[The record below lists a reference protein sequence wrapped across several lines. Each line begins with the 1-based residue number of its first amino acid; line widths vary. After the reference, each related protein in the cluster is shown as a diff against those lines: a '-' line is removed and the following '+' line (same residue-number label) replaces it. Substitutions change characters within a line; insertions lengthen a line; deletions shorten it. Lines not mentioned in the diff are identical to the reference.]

1 MAGGIACRA
10 RIDERPRFSMDG
22 QQLFFLIAA
31 LVVAVM
37 ILIWALVGRSGGGDS
52 HAGHGHDAHGHD
64 DHAAGHDHGPAAV
77 EAPPAIIP
85 TIGGAPDPTVH
96 ALSTA
101 DVDAQIAA
109 QAAEAEASGKPR
121 IAAAV
126 GEPDDLR
133 KIKGIGP
140 KLNTLLGELG
150 VARYD
155 QIAAWTASDVA
166 EIDPYLGTFKGR
178 IERDSWI
185 EQAGFLARGDIAGFE
200 AKFGKL

>member
-1 MAGGIACRA
+1 
-10 RIDERPRFSMDG
+10 MDG

-31 LVVAVM
+31 LVVVAM
-37 ILIWALVGRSGGGDS
+37 IILWALVGRSGGAATGGHDA
-52 HAGHGHDAHGHD
+52 HHHDDGHGHGHGHD
-64 DHAAGHDHGPAAV
+64 HAAVG
-77 EAPPAIIP
+77 APPVTVPSA
-85 TIGGAPDPTVH
+85 TAAAPAVAP
-96 ALSTA
+96 LSTA
-101 DVDAQIAA
+101 EINAEIAA
-109 QAAEAEASGKPR
+109 TASEAAASGKPR
-121 IAAAV
+121 IAAAI

-155 QIAAWTASDVA
+155 QIATWTAADVA

-178 IERDSWI
+178 ITRDNWI
-185 EQAGFLARGDIAGFE
+185 EQADFLAKGDIAGFE

>member
-1 MAGGIACRA
+1 
-10 RIDERPRFSMDG
+10 MDG

-31 LVVAVM
+31 LVVVAMV
-37 ILIWALVGRSGGGDS
+37 LVWALVGRSGGTGAAGHDD
-52 HAGHGHDAHGHD
+52 HGHGHDH
-64 DHAAGHDHGPAAV
+64 AAV

-85 TIGGAPDPTVH
+85 TIGAALDPTVA

-101 DVDAQIAA
+101 DVEAQIAA
-109 QAAEAEASGKPR
+109 QAQEAAETGKPR

-155 QIAAWTASDVA
+155 QIAAWTAQDVA

-178 IERDSWI
+178 ITRDAWI

>member
-1 MAGGIACRA
+1 
-10 RIDERPRFSMDG
+10 MDG

-31 LVVAVM
+31 LVIAVM
-37 ILIWALVGRSGGGDS
+37 ILIWALVGRSGGAGHHDAG
-52 HAGHGHDAHGHD
+52 HGRDDHGHGAHGQDGHGHDHGH
-64 DHAAGHDHGPAAV
+64 AAV

-85 TIGGAPDPTVH
+85 TIGGAPDPTVA

-101 DVDAQIAA
+101 DVDAEIAA
-109 QAAEAEASGKPR
+109 QAAEAQASGKPR

-155 QIAAWTASDVA
+155 QIAAWTAADVA

-178 IERDSWI
+178 IERDGWI

>member
-1 MAGGIACRA
+1 
-10 RIDERPRFSMDG
+10 MDG

-31 LVVAVM
+31 LVIAVM
-37 ILIWALVGRSGGGDS
+37 ILIWALVGRSGG
-52 HAGHGHDAHGHD
+52 AGAGHDAHGHD
-64 DHAAGHDHGPAAV
+64 AQGHGDHGHDHGHAAV

-85 TIGGAPDPTVH
+85 TIGGAPDPTVA

-109 QAAEAEASGKPR
+109 QAQEAQASGKPR

-155 QIAAWTASDVA
+155 QIAAWTSADVA

-178 IERDSWI
+178 IERDGWI

>member
-1 MAGGIACRA
+1 MT
-10 RIDERPRFSMDG
+10 
-22 QQLFFLIAA
+22 AA
-31 LVVAVM
+31 EMRVA
-37 ILIWALVGRSGGGDS
+37 L
-52 HAGHGHDAHGHD
+52 HAGTRDGVKRDRHGR
-64 DHAAGHDHGPAAV
+64 
-77 EAPPAIIP
+77 
-85 TIGGAPDPTVH
+85 
-96 ALSTA
+96 L
-101 DVDAQIAA
+101 AQ
-109 QAAEAEASGKPR
+109 ASGKPR

-150 VARYD
+150 IARYD
-155 QIAAWTASDVA
+155 QIAAWTPADVA

-178 IERDSWI
+178 IERDGWI

>member
-1 MAGGIACRA
+1 
-10 RIDERPRFSMDG
+10 MDG

-31 LVVAVM
+31 LVIVAM
-37 ILIWALVGRSGGGDS
+37 IVIWALVGRSGG
-52 HAGHGHDAHGHD
+52 AGQHDTGHHDAGHD
-64 DHAAGHDHGPAAV
+64 DHGHAHDHGHAAV
-77 EAPPAIIP
+77 EAPPAIVP
-85 TIGGAPDPTVH
+85 TIGAALDPTVA

-101 DVDAQIAA
+101 DIDAQIAQ
-109 QAAEAEASGKPR
+109 QAAEAQASGTPR

-150 VARYD
+150 ISRYD
-155 QIAAWTASDVA
+155 QIAAWTASDAA
-166 EIDPYLGTFKGR
+166 EVDPYLGSFKGR
-178 IERDSWI
+178 IARDNWI

>member
-1 MAGGIACRA
+1 
-10 RIDERPRFSMDG
+10 MDG

-31 LVVAVM
+31 LVIAAM
-37 ILIWALVGRSGGGDS
+37 ILIWALVGRSGGSG
-52 HAGHGHDAHGHD
+52 AGHDAHGHD
-64 DHAAGHDHGPAAV
+64 DHGHDHGHAAV

-85 TIGGAPDPTVH
+85 TIGGAPDPTVA

-101 DVDAQIAA
+101 DVDAHIAA
-109 QAAEAEASGKPR
+109 QAAEAQASGKPR

-126 GEPDDLR
+126 GDPDDLR

-150 VARYD
+150 IARYD
-155 QIAAWTASDVA
+155 QIAAWTAADVA

-178 IERDSWI
+178 IERDGWI

>member
-1 MAGGIACRA
+1 
-10 RIDERPRFSMDG
+10 MDG

-31 LVVAVM
+31 LVIVAM
-37 ILIWALVGRSGGGDS
+37 IVIWALVGRSSGTGS
-52 HAGHGHDAHGHD
+52 TGHDDHSHHDTAHGHD
-64 DHAAGHDHGPAAV
+64 PAAV
-77 EAPPAIIP
+77 EAPPAIVP
-85 TIGGAPDPTVH
+85 TMGSALDPTVA

-109 QAAEAEASGKPR
+109 QAQEAAASGKPR

-126 GEPDDLR
+126 GDPDDLR

-155 QIAAWTASDVA
+155 QIAAWTSQDIA

-178 IERDSWI
+178 IVRDNWV
-185 EQAGFLARGDIAGFE
+185 EQAGFLAKGDIAGFE

>member
-1 MAGGIACRA
+1 
-10 RIDERPRFSMDG
+10 MDG

-31 LVVAVM
+31 LVVVAM
-37 ILIWALVGRSGGGDS
+37 IVIWALVGRSTGSGT
-52 HAGHGHDAHGHD
+52 AGHD
-64 DHAAGHDHGPAAV
+64 DHGTGHDHDAV

-85 TIGGAPDPTVH
+85 TVGAALDPTV
-96 ALSTA
+96 APLSTA
-101 DVDAQIAA
+101 DIDAQIAA
-109 QAAEAEASGKPR
+109 QAEEAATSGKPR

-126 GEPDDLR
+126 GDPDDLR

-140 KLNTLLGELG
+140 KLNTLLGDLG

-155 QIAAWTASDVA
+155 QIAAWTAQDVA

-178 IERDSWI
+178 IVRDNWI

>member
-1 MAGGIACRA
+1 
-10 RIDERPRFSMDG
+10 MDG

-31 LVVAVM
+31 VVVVAM
-37 ILIWALVGRSGGGDS
+37 IIIWALVGRSGGTG
-52 HAGHGHDAHGHD
+52 GTAHGHD
-64 DHAAGHDHGPAAV
+64 DHGHGHDDHGHAAV

-85 TIGGAPDPTVH
+85 TMGAALDPTV
-96 ALSTA
+96 APLSTA

-109 QAAEAEASGKPR
+109 QAQEAAASGKPR

-155 QIAAWTASDVA
+155 QIATWTAADVA
-166 EIDPYLGTFKGR
+166 EVDPYLGTFKGR
-178 IERDSWI
+178 ITRDNWI
-185 EQAGFLARGDIAGFE
+185 EQAGFLAKGDIAGFE
-200 AKFGKL
+200 ARFGKL

>member
-1 MAGGIACRA
+1 
-10 RIDERPRFSMDG
+10 MDG

-31 LVVAVM
+31 LVIVAM
-37 ILIWALVGRSGGGDS
+37 IVLWALVGRSGGAGHHD
-52 HAGHGHDAHGHD
+52 AGHGDHDHHGH
-64 DHAAGHDHGPAAV
+64 GDHGHAAV
-77 EAPPAIIP
+77 EAPLAFVP
-85 TIGGAPDPTVH
+85 TIGGALDPTV
-96 ALSTA
+96 ATLSTA

-109 QAAEAEASGKPR
+109 QAAEAQASGKPR

-150 VARYD
+150 IARYD
-155 QIAAWTASDVA
+155 QIAAWTPADVA

-178 IERDSWI
+178 ISRDAWV
-185 EQAGFLARGDIAGFE
+185 EQAGFLARGDISGFE

>member
-1 MAGGIACRA
+1 
-10 RIDERPRFSMDG
+10 MDG

-31 LVVAVM
+31 LVIVAM
-37 ILIWALVGRSGGGDS
+37 IVIWALVGRSGGADAS
-52 HAGHGHDAHGHD
+52 GHGTGQDDHGHAD
-64 DHAAGHDHGPAAV
+64 NGHAAV

-85 TIGGAPDPTVH
+85 TVGAAPDPMV
-96 ALSTA
+96 APLSTA
-101 DVDAQIAA
+101 EIDSQIAA
-109 QAAEAEASGKPR
+109 QAQEAAASGKPR

-126 GEPDDLR
+126 GDPDDLR

-150 VARYD
+150 IARYD
-155 QIAAWTASDVA
+155 QIAAWTPADVV

-178 IERDSWI
+178 ITRDAWI

>member
-1 MAGGIACRA
+1 
-10 RIDERPRFSMDG
+10 MDG

-31 LVVAVM
+31 LVIAVM
-37 ILIWALVGRSGGGDS
+37 ILVWALVGRSGGAGAGHHD
-52 HAGHGHDAHGHD
+52 AGHGHDDHGH
-64 DHAAGHDHGPAAV
+64 GTHDHGHAAV
-77 EAPPAIIP
+77 EAPPAIVP
-85 TIGGAPDPTVH
+85 TLGGAPDPV
-96 ALSTA
+96 AVPLSTA
-101 DVDAQIAA
+101 EIDAEIAA
-109 QAAEAEASGKPR
+109 QAAEAQASGKPR

-155 QIAAWTASDVA
+155 QIAAWTPADVA

-178 IERDSWI
+178 VERDGWI

>member
-1 MAGGIACRA
+1 
-10 RIDERPRFSMDG
+10 MDG

-31 LVVAVM
+31 LVIVAM
-37 ILIWALVGRSGGGDS
+37 IVIWALVGRSSGTGS
-52 HAGHGHDAHGHD
+52 TGHDDHSHHDTAHGHD
-64 DHAAGHDHGPAAV
+64 PAAV
-77 EAPPAIIP
+77 EAPPAIVP
-85 TIGGAPDPTVH
+85 TMGSALDPTVA

-109 QAAEAEASGKPR
+109 QAQEAAASGTPR

-126 GEPDDLR
+126 GDPDDLR

-155 QIAAWTASDVA
+155 QIAAWTSQDIA

-178 IERDSWI
+178 IVRDNWV
-185 EQAGFLARGDIAGFE
+185 EQAGFLAKGDITGFE

>member
-1 MAGGIACRA
+1 
-10 RIDERPRFSMDG
+10 MDG

-31 LVVAVM
+31 LVVAAM
-37 ILIWALVGRSGGGDS
+37 ILIWALVGRSGGAG
-52 HAGHGHDAHGHD
+52 AGHADHGHGDHAHGHD
-64 DHAAGHDHGPAAV
+64 DHGHGAHDHAPAAV

-85 TIGGAPDPTVH
+85 TIGGAPDPTVA

-101 DVDAQIAA
+101 EIDAQIAA
-109 QAAEAEASGKPR
+109 QAAEAQASGKPR

-126 GEPDDLR
+126 GDPDDLR

-155 QIAAWTASDVA
+155 QIAAWTAADVA

-178 IERDSWI
+178 IERDGWI

>member
-1 MAGGIACRA
+1 
-10 RIDERPRFSMDG
+10 MDG

-31 LVVAVM
+31 LVIAVM
-37 ILIWALVGRSGGGDS
+37 ILIWALVGRSGGT
-52 HAGHGHDAHGHD
+52 AGHADHGHGHD
-64 DHAAGHDHGPAAV
+64 DHGHGAHDHAPAAV

-85 TIGGAPDPTVH
+85 TIGGAPDPTVA

-109 QAAEAEASGKPR
+109 QAAEAQASGKPR

-155 QIAAWTASDVA
+155 QIAAWTAADVA

-178 IERDSWI
+178 IERDGWI

>member
-1 MAGGIACRA
+1 
-10 RIDERPRFSMDG
+10 MDG

-31 LVVAVM
+31 LVIAVM
-37 ILIWALVGRSGGGDS
+37 ILIWALVGRSGGTGHPD
-52 HAGHGHDAHGHD
+52 AGHGHD
-64 DHAAGHDHGPAAV
+64 DHGHDHGHGAHDHGHAAV

-85 TIGGAPDPTVH
+85 TIGGAPDPTVA

-109 QAAEAEASGKPR
+109 QAAEAQASGKPR

-126 GEPDDLR
+126 GDPDDLR

-155 QIAAWTASDVA
+155 QIAAWTAADVA

-178 IERDSWI
+178 IDRDNWI